1 MCTKYLQIQYAT
13 KFLVENVLSYLFDF
27 CSHPVMPPIRSK
39 RTVINHSTFTS
50 NGGRG
55 GGGGGGGGGLNK
67 NQVTQN
73 ILTQNI
79 LYENISEHLPRHIT
93 ISKAHAVAKYK

>member
-1 MCTKYLQIQYAT
+1 MYINNPKFSTFEAYVVCVLNIGLFHHYCLQIQYAT

-55 GGGGGGGGGLNK
+55 GGPEQKSSN
-67 NQVTQN
+67 
-73 ILTQNI
+73 
-79 LYENISEHLPRHIT
+79 
-93 ISKAHAVAKYK
+93 SKHYLREY